1 MNWGSWSNFWNM
13 GGYGFYV
20 WGSYAVTLICI
31 VAEIVLLAQRRR
43 TLLRQLTQMLRLTR
57 KERNETP
64 L

>member
-1 MNWGSWSNFWNM
+1 MNWGGWSNFWHM

-20 WGSYAVTLICI
+20 WGSYAVTFLCI
-31 VAEIVLLAQRRR
+31 AAEIVLLAARRR
-43 TLLRQLTQMLRLTR
+43 TLLKQLTQMLRLTR